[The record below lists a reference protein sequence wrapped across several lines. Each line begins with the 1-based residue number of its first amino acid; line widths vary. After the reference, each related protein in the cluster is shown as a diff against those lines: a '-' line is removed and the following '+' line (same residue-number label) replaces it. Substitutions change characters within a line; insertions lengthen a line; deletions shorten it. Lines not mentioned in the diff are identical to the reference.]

1 MFKLFSENRN
11 FRSLLFF
18 ISFGGVG
25 RGMFSI
31 FMMWAIHAT
40 FQNPIYT
47 GITGFMFSAPL
58 VASVVIGPFVD
69 RWDKIKVFRIVELT
83 KFSAVTLIFLFQV
96 FFYPTIW
103 LLFPA
108 IFTFS
113 IASLFGS
120 PAFTA
125 FLPRV
130 VTGEDLVKA
139 NALINIT
146 GITAGL
152 GIMAGL
158 FLLTAREAGFAW
170 IYGINAAVLLIA
182 VLFSAFLRNPTVTDE
197 ESNEETNRE
206 SFVPKD
212 KPEKSPIKAYL
223 NELKTGLSFV
233 KAGVMLPLI
242 SATVSMGFFSNIAYV
257 NFPRFAEI
265 HLGSATGYILF
276 SALALTGSMIGSI
289 ICRAVEAKYSLAKI
303 FIGGFVVTGII
314 RILFVHV
321 LPGHRTGGILL
332 FVLYVGF
339 ASAIILFYQV
349 VIQKLPPKN
358 LISRVATANT
368 SLSAIATALGALA
381 GGVLGAIL
389 EVNTVFIIQGASYV
403 VIGMLLCFSKQVRSL
418 PESSELEAQLL
429 DG

>member
-47 GITGFMFSAPL
+47 GIAGFMFSAPL
-58 VASVVIGPFVD
+58 VASVIIGPFVD
-69 RWDKIKVFRIVELT
+69 RWDKIKVLRIVELT
-83 KFSAVTLIFLFQV
+83 KFSAVMLIFLFQV
-96 FFYPTIW
+96 FSYPTVW

-108 IFTFS
+108 IFAFS
-113 IASLFGS
+113 IASLFGA
-120 PAFTA
+120 PAYTA

-130 VTGEDLVKA
+130 VAGEHLVKA

-146 GITAGL
+146 GLTAGL
-152 GIMAGL
+152 GIMGGL
-158 FLLTAREAGFAW
+158 LLLTAREAGFAW
-170 IYGINAAVLLIA
+170 IYGINAAVLLIT
-182 VLFSAFLRNPTVTDE
+182 VLLSAFLRYPTVID
-197 ESNEETNRE
+197 EETNGEASAAKTEDE
-206 SFVPKD
+206 S
-212 KPEKSPIKAYL
+212 SPLKAYFD
-223 NELKTGLSFV
+223 ELKAGLSFV

-242 SATVSMGFFSNIAYV
+242 SATVFMGFFSNIAYV

-265 HLGSATGYILF
+265 HLGSASGYVLF

-314 RILFVHV
+314 RILFVQV
-321 LPGHRTGGILL
+321 IPEHRTGGILL

-339 ASAIILFYQV
+339 ASAILLFYQV
-349 VIQKLPPKN
+349 VIQKAPPKN
-358 LISRVATANT
+358 LISRVATADT
-368 SLSAIATALGALA
+368 SLSAIATALGALM
-381 GGVLGAIL
+381 GGALGTIL
-389 EVNTVFIIQGASYV
+389 EVNTVFIIQGASYI
-403 VIGMLLCFSKQVRSL
+403 VIGMLLCFSKQVRRL
-418 PESSELEAQLL
+418 PESSELEAQLPAQ
-429 DG
+429 